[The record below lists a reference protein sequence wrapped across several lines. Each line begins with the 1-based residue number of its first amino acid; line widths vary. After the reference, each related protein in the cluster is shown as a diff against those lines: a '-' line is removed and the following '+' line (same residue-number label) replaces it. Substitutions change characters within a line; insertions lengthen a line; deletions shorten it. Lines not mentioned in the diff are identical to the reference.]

1 MSRQEAIRPIE
12 ELLPHE
18 ASGPRAYGWWGIV
31 WLIAT
36 EATLF
41 AMLIASYFYLRF
53 RSAPEWPPDG
63 IEPPQLTLPVIMSV
77 ILLSS
82 SVPVHL
88 AERAAKKGN
97 NRVLRA
103 GLAIGFVLG
112 AIFLAITWGVEWPET
127 LHEFG
132 PTTNAYGSMF
142 FTITGFH
149 GAHVLGGLAFNLW
162 CQVRAAKGAFGPE
175 RHLTVQNYTLYW
187 HFVDVVWIAVFLTL
201 YLSPHL

>member
-1 MSRQEAIRPIE
+1 MSDQALARPIE
-12 ELLPHE
+12 ETLPHH
-18 ASGPRAYGWWGIV
+18 AHGPRSFGWWGTV

-53 RSAPEWPPDG
+53 RSMPEWPPGG
-63 IEPPQLTLPVIMSV
+63 IEPPHLELPIIMSV

-82 SVPVHL
+82 SIPVHI
-88 AERAAKKGN
+88 AEHAAKKGN
-97 NRVLRA
+97 IRKLRI
-103 GLAIGFVLG
+103 GLAIGWLLG
-112 AIFLAITWGVEWPET
+112 AVFLGLTWGIEWPEV

-132 PTTNAYGSMF
+132 PTTNVYGTMF

-149 GAHVLGGLAFNLW
+149 GAHVLGGLGFSMWA
-162 CQVRAAKGAFGPE
+162 QVRAAQGAYGPE
-175 RHLTVQNYTLYW
+175 RYSTIQNFTMYW
-187 HFVDVVWIAVFLTL
+187 HFVDVVWIAVFMTL

>member
-1 MSRQEAIRPIE
+1 MSRQAVRPIE
-12 ELLPHE
+12 DVLPHH
-18 ASGPRAYGWWGIV
+18 ASGPRAFGWWGII

-53 RSAPEWPPDG
+53 RSTRVWPPDD
-63 IEPPQLTLPVIMSV
+63 IEPPALTLPLIMTV

-82 SVPVHL
+82 SIPVHI
-88 AERAAKKGN
+88 AERAAKKGD
-97 NRVLRA
+97 NRVLRI
-103 GLAIGFVLG
+103 GLAVGFLLG
-112 AIFLAITWGVEWPET
+112 AAFLALTWGVEWPET

-162 CQVRAAKGAFGPE
+162 GQVRARNRAFGAE
-175 RHLTVQNYTLYW
+175 RHLTIQNFTLYW